1 MIRDRFL
8 PLLQAAGIRAIRF
21 HDLRHTFGAML
32 IAAGA
37 PLNYVEEQMGHASI
51 QVTVDTYGHLIPG
64 VGERY
69 VDRLDAKTSQQ
80 QSATQAQPA
89 SDPEKPE
96 SLQVIEMIGSGGA
109 DRTPDL
115 GIMRGSSPSDSKANQ
130 QVTSAD
136 SEQLRQ
142 NPQPRRNQNPP
153 SGSIPDTDDGKGG
166 EE

>member
-1 MIRDRFL
+1 
-8 PLLQAAGIRAIRF
+8 
-21 HDLRHTFGAML
+21 ML

-37 PLNYVEEQMGHASI
+37 PLNYVKEQMGHASI

-89 SDPEKPE
+89 PEPQEAE
-96 SLQVIEMIGSGGA
+96 SLQVVEMIGSGGE

-115 GIMRGSSPSDSKANQ
+115 GIMRPS
-130 QVTSAD
+130 
-136 SEQLRQ
+136 LYH
-142 NPQPRRNQNPP
+142 
-153 SGSIPDTDDGKGG
+153 
-166 EE
+166 